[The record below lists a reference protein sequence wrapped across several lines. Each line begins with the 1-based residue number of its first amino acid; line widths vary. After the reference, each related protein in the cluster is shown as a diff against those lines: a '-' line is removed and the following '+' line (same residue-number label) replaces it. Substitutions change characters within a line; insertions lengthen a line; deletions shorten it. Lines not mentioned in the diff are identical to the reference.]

1 MSKIMETLF
10 FQKSFQIIFYVI
22 QNFSKFFKIFQ
33 NFSFF
38 KLYFFF
44 KTRIQFK
51 KNKKI
56 ILKKTKNKLY
66 LNFKNKDFF

>member
-1 MSKIMETLF
+1 MCVCMSKIMET
-10 FQKSFQIIFYVI
+10 Y
-22 QNFSKFFKIFQ
+22 FSKNRFKLYFMSFKIFQ
-33 NFSFF
+33 NFSKFFVF

-44 KTRIQFK
+44 KTQIQFK